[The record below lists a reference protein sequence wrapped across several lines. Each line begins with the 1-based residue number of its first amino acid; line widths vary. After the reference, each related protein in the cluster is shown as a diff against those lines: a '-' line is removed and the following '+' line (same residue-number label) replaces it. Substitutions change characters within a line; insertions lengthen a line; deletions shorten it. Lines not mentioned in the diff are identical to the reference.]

1 MPCVFD
7 IAHGCKYYILLPKTV
22 KIIPHSLHLYTPP
35 PPPTSLKRLPVTVL
49 MASDRCLIR
58 NSTRGFTEFSILSS
72 VADGMEDRHFSV
84 EDREQEFRNLARAT
98 RTPHSPL
105 PQGHFSEKMSFR
117 SIILSRKRPTTH
129 TRTHTMY

>member
-1 MPCVFD
+1 MRLRHCAWLQVLHFATENSQNNSSFP
-7 IAHGCKYYILLPKTV
+7 P
-22 KIIPHSLHLYTPP
+22 SLHPP
-35 PPPTSLKRLPVTVL
+35 LPPTSLKRLPVTVL

-58 NSTRGFTEFSILSS
+58 NSTRGFAEFSILSS

-98 RTPHSPL
+98 GTPHSPL

>member
-7 IAHGCKYYILLPKTV
+7 IAHGCKYYVLLPKTV
-22 KIIPHSLHLYTPP
+22 KIIPHSLRPRP
-35 PPPTSLKRLPVTVL
+35 SPTSLKRLPVTVL

-58 NSTRGFTEFSILSS
+58 NSTREFAEFSILSS

-84 EDREQEFRNLARAT
+84 EKRSKNSEILHVRQEL
-98 RTPHSPL
+98 HSPL
-105 PQGHFSEKMSFR
+105 PQGHFSKKMSFR